1 MNLDRVACC
10 GLLPRWCIGCMFA
23 EMFAGKTPFYCEE
36 EKKSEQVDC
45 TADVCRR
52 FVVPFL

>member
-1 MNLDRVACC
+1 
-10 GLLPRWCIGCMFA
+10 MFA